1 MKKRILELAEN
12 PDLKRRE
19 FWQKEFPGFS
29 DYEFVDSNPNEEEL
43 EAQWKVL
50 FNQSAAMLI
59 DQKHST
65 VLLKIM
71 PQTSRRLL
79 EAHRIDSMFK
89 DEKNNAWPQ
98 CLLRE
103 ALHELIVKTS
113 PHLDTSGVGY
123 VTGACPMMRT
133 SVSVLVQ
140 LDFVRSTLLSA
151 ASNRCLSL
159 RPLCVNFIL
168 IPKFTLSITWNYRC
182 KKNNGSIL
190 INTFEFN
197 DNKELTEDL
206 SYLNFIFVGGLV
218 IDTCHRQIRNPLL
231 DEAIHVGLQNIHG
244 GTLQGAT
251 DWHFVHQLLGIPLT
265 QAEYTQ
271 KWLQFI
277 GAPLPS
283 DGTAPKNP
291 PKVQ

>member
-1 MKKRILELAEN
+1 MKKKIFELSET

-19 FWQKEFPGFS
+19 FWQKEFPGLC
-29 DYEFVDSNPNEEEL
+29 DYEFVDANPNEEEL
-43 EAQWKVL
+43 KAQWKTI
-50 FNQSAAMLI
+50 FSQSSAMLI

-65 VLLKIM
+65 FLLKIM

-79 EAHRIDSMFK
+79 ETHRIDSMFK
-89 DEKNNAWPQ
+89 DAKNNAWPQ

-103 ALHELIVKTS
+103 ALHELIVKTA

-140 LDFVRSTLLSA
+140 LGFRKLYVVVRHDQA
-151 ASNRCLSL
+151 ASEIEATL
-159 RPLCVNFIL
+159 RKLYFDTEIHVINHVELPLH
-168 IPKFTLSITWNYRC
+168 
-182 KKNNGSIL
+182 KNNGSIL
-190 INTFEFN
+190 INTFEFSG
-197 DNKELTEDL
+197 NKELAEDL
-206 SYLNFIFVGGLV
+206 SYLNFIFAGGLV

-244 GTLQGAT
+244 GTLQGAA
-251 DWHFVHQLLGIPLT
+251 DWHFVHQLLSVPLG

-271 KWLQFI
+271 KWLQVI
-277 GAPLPS
+277 GAPAA
-283 DGTAPKNP
+283 DEGAEPKNP